1 MFANSFTLTG
11 WPYLDAD
18 FNLVVNTL
26 MSQVEPSPVLN
37 CKTSCGQLYP
47 QLDLSEF
54 LKAVQPETEDVAEGE
69 EQVLAVGICCVRS
82 ARQCRRG

>member
-1 MFANSFTLTG
+1 MRSYICVPMIASSYIHVFLWKGVA
-11 WPYLDAD
+11 P
-18 FNLVVNTL
+18 
-26 MSQVEPSPVLN
+26 VEPSPVLN

-82 ARQCRRG
+82 ARHRRRG